1 MSSAA
6 WFLVVGSVLLCM
18 AFTAVRIERLP
29 LSTALIYLGTGILLG
44 PTVFEVFHFNPLE
57 RSALLEVLAEI
68 GVLISLFGAGLKLAA
83 PVGDRLWWVPFRL
96 AFVSMLVTVGLTAVL
111 GMWILGLSLGA
122 AVLLGAILAPT
133 DPVLATDV
141 QVKGTGD
148 NNRLR
153 FALTG
158 EAGLN
163 DGTAFPMVMLGLG
176 LMGLHELGPQF
187 SRWFAVD
194 VVWATFAGFA
204 IGGALGGAAGW
215 LAHRLGETSELNKF
229 TEDLLGLG
237 IIAVA
242 YGVALLLLAYGFLAV
257 FAAGFMFH
265 RIEARLAAA
274 AGPGARPAAA
284 LAAEAGDGPASGPGP
299 AEGPAAERISG
310 LAGAARRAARL
321 AASARLA
328 AWRHAVAAPH
338 SPVMTPVTL
347 KFIEQLE
354 RLGEV
359 ALIILIGGMLF
370 ADSWQLPYV
379 AVALLLLFVVRPAAV
394 AVGLAGTAVPFAR
407 RAAMGWFGVRG
418 IGSIYYL
425 MYALQHGVPE
435 DDGVTLISV
444 VLVVVALSI
453 VLHGVTVT
461 PLMRLYT
468 LNESRSAGAERDHP
482 ANEVHKPPDH

>member
-6 WFLVVGSVLLCM
+6 WFLVVGLVLLCM

-29 LSTALIYLGTGILLG
+29 LSTALIYLATGILLG
-44 PTVFEVFHFNPLE
+44 PSVFEAFHFNPLE

-96 AFVSMLVTVGLTAVL
+96 AFVSMLVTVGLTTVL
-111 GMWILGLSLGA
+111 GIWILGLSLGA

-141 QVKGTGD
+141 QVKGPGD
-148 NNRLR
+148 NDRLR

-204 IGGALGGAAGW
+204 IGGVLGGAAGW
-215 LAHRLGETSELNKF
+215 LAHRLSETSALNKF

-237 IIAVA
+237 VIAVA

-274 AGPGARPAAA
+274 AGP
-284 LAAEAGDGPASGPGP
+284 EDGQASG
-299 AEGPAAERISG
+299 S
-310 LAGAARRAARL
+310 
-321 AASARLA
+321 
-328 AWRHAVAAPH
+328 H

-370 ADSWQLPYV
+370 ADSWQLPYI

-394 AVGLAGTAVPFAR
+394 AVGLAGTAVPLAR
-407 RAAMGWFGVRG
+407 RAAIGWFGVRG

-435 DDGVTLISV
+435 DAGVTLISA
-444 VLVVVALSI
+444 VLVVVAMSI

-468 LNESRSAGAERDHP
+468 LNESRSAGAERDHA
-482 ANEVHKPPDH
+482 ANEVKTSPDR